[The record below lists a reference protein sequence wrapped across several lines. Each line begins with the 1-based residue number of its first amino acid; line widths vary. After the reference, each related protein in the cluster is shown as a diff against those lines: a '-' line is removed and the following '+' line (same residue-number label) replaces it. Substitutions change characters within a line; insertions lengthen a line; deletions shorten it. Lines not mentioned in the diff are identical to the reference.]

1 MITGAHGTLGSAFK
15 RIAAERGL
23 NAYCFDRAGLD
34 ITERNAVRRALQG
47 VRPWAVINAAGYV
60 RVDDA
65 ETDAEACCRANS
77 AGAAILAEE
86 CDSLGV
92 PVLSFSSDLVFDGVA
107 GRPYTE
113 DDTINPLSVY
123 GASKADAETRLT
135 ALTNTLVIR
144 ASAFFGPWDS
154 HNFISTTFAA
164 LRRNDHV
171 AAAADVV
178 VSPTYVPDLVHNSLD
193 LLIDDERGIWHLANP
208 GEVSWAEFAVMAARA
223 AGLNAD
229 LVQAVP
235 LAELG
240 LRAKRP
246 LYSALRSS
254 RGSLMP
260 SLDDAIARYLL
271 QSTLAERKSAQLA
284 TAPNV

>member
-1 MITGAHGTLGSAFK
+1 MITGLAKDSRYDHASLDEQGWWRKDSRFMYPRHSISGKSFVRPSRRESVLSARPLMITGAHGTLGSAFK

-23 NAYCFDRAGLD
+23 STYCFDRAGLD

-77 AGAAILAEE
+77 DGAAILAEE

-92 PVLSFSSDLVFDGVA
+92 PVLSFSSDLVFDGGA

-113 DDTINPLSVY
+113 DDSINPLSVY
-123 GASKADAETRLT
+123 GASKADAEARLT

-171 AAAADVV
+171 TAAADVV
-178 VSPTYVPDLVHNSLD
+178 VSPTYVPTS
-193 LLIDDERGIWHLANP
+193 
-208 GEVSWAEFAVMAARA
+208 FT
-223 AGLNAD
+223 
-229 LVQAVP
+229 
-235 LAELG
+235 
-240 LRAKRP
+240 
-246 LYSALRSS
+246 
-254 RGSLMP
+254 
-260 SLDDAIARYLL
+260 
-271 QSTLAERKSAQLA
+271 TLWIS
-284 TAPNV
+284 